1 MGRWLNRLHLKGK
14 LAFILIVG
22 FVLPMSMLTI
32 LTVNQL
38 MIDNR
43 EVRFQEMQRSM
54 EHLRDSLDALFSQAV
69 TLSLDVVTDAN
80 LNHSLDA
87 SYSSPYQFLVAYQE
101 NIQTRVNVSP
111 VYATVSRM
119 VVYTDNPTVLPGKY
133 ISVQKPV
140 DFFFG
145 GPEDSISLWQVAG
158 QDLYIRVSTENSA
171 EFASPDISVVRR
183 MNVMPYNQT
192 YHRILRLSMNL
203 SVLKAEL
210 DDPEPFT
217 YLALEDDAG
226 HTLLSSKSTDYAV
239 IAAKP
244 SQDLQTMELS
254 LDTCSSLKLVSRY
267 PTSLITREYYRVLLP
282 YVILSVL
289 LTVIGLVF
297 AGLTARNISRRL
309 QVIGNHTKGIAE
321 GHFSTLDESSMGSD
335 EVGMLAHDIDQMSKR
350 LEDYIQKEYLNEL
363 QHTQLQR
370 EKATAELHALQS
382 QVDPHFMFNAMEAIR
397 LKAKANGETETARMI
412 TYMSRMFRRL
422 LEWHDDLIPLKEEL
436 AFINEFLAIQ
446 KYRYD
451 HTFSFEVQA
460 DEELLGNY
468 IPKMLIQP
476 LVENACVHGVWR
488 GVGARD
494 AGLYITRKGDLM
506 HVAVADR
513 GEGMSPERL
522 AEIKQLLKD
531 GNNSMHSVGLN
542 NVQARLRLY
551 YGGLGHMDVE
561 SRQDGGTLF
570 TLIVPIRRKKEDFR
584 VSGSDS

>member
-1 MGRWLNRLHLKGK
+1 
-14 LAFILIVG
+14 
-22 FVLPMSMLTI
+22 
-32 LTVNQL
+32 
-38 MIDNR
+38 
-43 EVRFQEMQRSM
+43 
-54 EHLRDSLDALFSQAV
+54 
-69 TLSLDVVTDAN
+69 
-80 LNHSLDA
+80 
-87 SYSSPYQFLVAYQE
+87 
-101 NIQTRVNVSP
+101 
-111 VYATVSRM
+111 M

-133 ISVQKPV
+133 ISIQKPV

-145 GPEDSISLWQVAG
+145 GSEDSISLWQVSG

-171 EFASPDISVVRR
+171 EFTSPDISVVRR

-217 YLALEDDAG
+217 YLALVDDAG
-226 HTLLSSKSTDYAV
+226 HTLLSSKSTDYAD
-239 IAAKP
+239 IAARTG
-244 SQDLQTMELS
+244 QNLQTMELS
-254 LDTCSSLKLVSRY
+254 LGTCSSLKLVSRY

-297 AGLTARNISRRL
+297 AGLAARNISRRL
-309 QVIGNHTKGIAE
+309 QIIGNHTKGIAE
-321 GHFSTLDESSMGSD
+321 GHFGTLDESSMGSD

-382 QVDPHFMFNAMEAIR
+382 QVNPHFMFNAMEAIR
-397 LKAKANGETETARMI
+397 LKAKANGEAETARMI

-422 LEWHDDLIPLKEEL
+422 LDWHDDLIPLKEEL

-488 GVGARD
+488 GIGARD
-494 AGLYITRKGDLM
+494 AGLYITREGDFM

-513 GEGMSPERL
+513 GEGMSSERL
-522 AEIKQLLKD
+522 TEIKQLLRD

-551 YGGLGHMDVE
+551 YGSLGHMDVE